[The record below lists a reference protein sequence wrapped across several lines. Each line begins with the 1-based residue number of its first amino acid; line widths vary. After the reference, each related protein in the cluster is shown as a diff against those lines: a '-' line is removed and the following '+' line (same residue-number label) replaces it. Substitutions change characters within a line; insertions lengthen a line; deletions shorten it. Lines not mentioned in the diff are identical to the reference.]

1 MEIQTEVIQLLMEA
15 GYLAGGYGL
24 YKESED
30 IFEGI
35 RAIRPDSELP
45 IIGLAVTKMNAGK
58 NTESARMLWEQA
70 LKINPESDLAKSFL
84 GLALKLSNLNSESET
99 VLKEVIDT
107 GKNEPAIKLA
117 QALLND
123 SGSK

>member
-1 MEIQTEVIQLLMEA
+1 MEIETNTVQLLMET
-15 GYLAGGYGL
+15 GYLAGGYGF

-35 RAIRPDSELP
+35 QSIRPDSELP

-58 NTESARMLWEQA
+58 NEEAARILWERA

-84 GLALKLSNLNSESET
+84 GLALKLAGLQTESEA
-99 VLKEVIDT
+99 VLKEVTDD
-107 GKNEPAIKLA
+107 GKNEAAIKLA
-117 QALLND
+117 QALLKEI
-123 SGSK
+123 GQ